1 VLARLEA
8 QTLRATRW
16 LALGAC
22 TTLLVISIVT
32 LVDVLLRWLFSAPI
46 HGFFDFA
53 VIAMA
58 VAGSACFPA
67 LIAQRGNITVR
78 FVGKVLGRGATRVL
92 DAFGALVTLA
102 FFAAM
107 AWQYVYFTVDLAR
120 SGERLPI
127 LRWQVWP
134 WWTIVTLMIAAT
146 ALVAAVVLL
155 FIVRGHMSGEA
166 ADPER

>member
-1 VLARLEA
+1 MLARLEA

-22 TTLLVISIVT
+22 STLLAISIVT
-32 LVDVLLRWLFSAPI
+32 LADVLLRWLFSAPI
-46 HGFFDFA
+46 RGFFDFA

-67 LIAQRGNITVR
+67 LLARRGNITIR
-78 FVGKVLGRGATRVL
+78 IVGKLLGRRATRLL
-92 DAFGALVTLA
+92 DAFGALVTLL

-107 AWQYVYFTVDLAR
+107 AWQYVHFTFDLAR
-120 SGERLPI
+120 SGERLAI

-134 WWTIVTLMIAAT
+134 WWTVVTLMIASST
-146 ALVAAVVLL
+146 LVAAIVLL
-155 FIVRGHMSGEA
+155 FIIRGHVSAEA